1 MSKKELLTTYRNMV
15 IELEELQH
23 QLTRLGSD
31 GRPSAAHSVQTDRI
45 ARGTNNPGAAMLQ
58 LADGLEAMMCQK
70 KEELAHLGEQINP
83 LLKNI
88 KDYRTYIVIQHYY
101 ILAKT
106 DEQVARTISMS
117 KSRVNQIRMEYLR
130 SA

>member
-1 MSKKELLTTYRNMV
+1 MTKKELLTTYRNMV

-23 QLTRLGSD
+23 QLNRLGTD
-31 GRPSAAHSVQTDRI
+31 GRPSAGRTVQTEAI
-45 ARGTNNPGAAMLQ
+45 ARSTNNPGAAVLQ
-58 LADGLEAMMCQK
+58 LADGLEAMKCQK
-70 KEELAHLGEQINP
+70 ETELAHLSEQIEA
-83 LLKNI
+83 LLKDI
-88 KDYRTYIVIQHYY
+88 KDFRTYIVIQHYY
-101 ILAKT
+101 VLAKT